1 MPPTSVDNHCRRICK
16 WAFVT
21 LKTLY
26 RNIPDHPLSVIPCRT
41 FDPLRCD
48 SEHRRLHRVDIVAT
62 WHPFP
67 PDHPSPGYRASLTG
81 APSSTC
87 ATFPQ
92 QVTHVSRTTK
102 LLPCTSPVQSVM
114 VVMSSQWGQE
124 TFRNRRSWKCGGMAS
139 QSSCAA
145 GVNKGCIGWRPLEW
159 EAFSNC

>member
-21 LKTLY
+21 LKTLD
-26 RNIPDHPLSVIPCRT
+26 RNRPDHPLSVIPCRT
-41 FDPLRCD
+41 FDPLRGD
-48 SEHRRLHRVDIVAT
+48 REHRRLHRVDIVAT

-67 PDHPSPGYRASLTG
+67 PDHPSPGCRLHSQG
-81 APSSTC
+81 
-87 ATFPQ
+87 
-92 QVTHVSRTTK
+92 
-102 LLPCTSPVQSVM
+102 LLPALVPPSLNRSHTSPARPHSSRVLPPVQSVM

-159 EAFSNC
+159 EAFSNG

>member
-1 MPPTSVDNHCRRICK
+1 MAWARSFHAETTMPPTSVDNHCRRICK

-48 SEHRRLHRVDIVAT
+48 REHRRLHRVDIVAT

-67 PDHPSPGYRASLTG
+67 PDHPSPGCRASLTG

-92 QVTHVSRTTK
+92 QVTHVPRTTT
-102 LLPCTSPVQSVM
+102 LLPCTSPGTICHGGH
-114 VVMSSQWGQE
+114 VVTMGTGDVPQQTLLE
-124 TFRNRRSWKCGGMAS
+124 M
-139 QSSCAA
+139 
-145 GVNKGCIGWRPLEW
+145 WRDGIPE
-159 EAFSNC
+159 